1 MIYTIKNYSNTDS
14 VLEYVKEIDKFL
26 EQCDNE
32 LNILE
37 EESGVLERFIDNLK
51 LAFSKDKKA
60 ILDKYKKYIDEVKE
74 YDEEIT
80 NLETAYGKSKI
91 KLEFVYEYYEV
102 YCPDGSGGIMIIKY
116 MRDARF
122 IYDIV
127 NINSEFNKISKM
139 SDEASKKKY
148 VRSIYS
154 KYNDALRYNRYG
166 VRAGKIKGSIYD
178 IAKKA
183 NDRIKYFKEISD
195 EFVKV
200 IDNIYKSINDAS
212 ELLEAMKREGNVNA
226 KYLKDLL
233 RLQKNIGTKDYR
245 YLLAC
250 EVAASKQSKVLRKY
264 INKVKSKVEVE

>member
-1 MIYTIKNYSNTDS
+1 MIYTIKNYSNTES
-14 VLEYVKEIDKFL
+14 TLEYVKEIDRFL
-26 EQCDNE
+26 EQCDNNPNM
-32 LNILE
+32 L

-51 LAFSKDKKA
+51 LAFSKDKKT

-74 YDEEIT
+74 YDEEIRS
-80 NLETAYGKSKI
+80 LEGAYDKSKI
-91 KLEFVYEYYEV
+91 KIEFIYEYYEV
-102 YCPDGSGGIMIIKY
+102 TCANGNGGYTIIKY

-122 IYDIV
+122 IYDII

-139 SDEASKKKY
+139 SDKASKKKY
-148 VRSIYS
+148 LKKIHS
-154 KYNDALRYNRYG
+154 KYDNDLLYNRYG
-166 VRAGKIKGSIYD
+166 VETEKLKGTIYD

-200 IDNIYKSINDAS
+200 IDNIYKSIDEAS
-212 ELLEAMKREGNVNA
+212 DLLDTIKQENNENA
-226 KYLKDLL
+226 KYLKNLL
-233 RLQKNIGTKDYR
+233 KLQKSIGTKDYR

-264 INKVKSKVEVE
+264 INKVKSKVGVE

>member
-32 LNILE
+32 PNILE

-74 YDEEIT
+74 YDEEIA

-102 YCPDGSGGIMIIKY
+102 YCPDGSGGFVIIKY
-116 MRDARF
+116 TRDARF

-154 KYNDALRYNRYG
+154 KYNDALTYNQYG

-212 ELLEAMKREGNVNA
+212 ELLEAIKREGNVNA

-264 INKVKSKVEVE
+264 INKMKSKAEV